1 MCIYICALVW
11 TVAHQASQSRAF
23 PRQGYWNGLPFPSP
37 GIFLTQ
43 GSNPG
48 LLHYRKILYCW
59 ATRVLRFM
67 GSQRVMTERLIWS
80 DIYIYTRIYT
90 HVYIHTHICIY
101 ITHTHTHTYIYINTY
116 GLPWWLSDE
125 ESAAIQ
131 ELQVQSLGREDPHG
145 REWQPA
151 PVFLPLKSHGPRSL
165 AGYTWGR
172 KESDMTE
179 QVDNN
184 NI

>member
-1 MCIYICALVW
+1 MFIYICALVW

-67 GSQRVMTERLIWS
+67 WSQRVRHDWETDLIW
-80 DIYIYTRIYT
+80 YIYIYT
-90 HVYIHTHICIY
+90 HVYIHVYIHTHMY
-101 ITHTHTHTYIYINTY
+101 IHTHTHTHIYIYKYIWASLVVQWWRICLQFRSCRFN
-116 GLPWWLSDE
+116 PWVGKIPTGGNGNPLQYSCLWNPMDRGAWRATHEVAKSRTQLS
-125 ESAAIQ
+125 
-131 ELQVQSLGREDPHG
+131 
-145 REWQPA
+145 
-151 PVFLPLKSHGPRSL
+151 
-165 AGYTWGR
+165 
-172 KESDMTE
+172 
-179 QVDNN
+179 N
-184 NI
+184 